1 MIYPYNPSNWET
13 EAELLQ
19 IQCQL
24 GLYSKF
30 QASLGY
36 RVRGEEEGGKEEE
49 EESER
54 E

>member
-1 MIYPYNPSNWET
+1 MIYPYNSSNWET

-24 GLYSKF
+24 GLCSEF
-30 QASLGY
+30 QGTLGY
-36 RVRGEEEGGKEEE
+36 RVRGEEGGGKEEE
-49 EESER
+49 GER